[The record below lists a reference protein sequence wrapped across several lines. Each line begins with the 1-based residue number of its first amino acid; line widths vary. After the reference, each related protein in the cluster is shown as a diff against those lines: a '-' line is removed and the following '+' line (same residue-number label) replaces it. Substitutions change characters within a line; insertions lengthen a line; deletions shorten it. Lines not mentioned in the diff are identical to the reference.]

1 MQIFT
6 PPPENMLS
14 QLVRIT
20 SLGYP
25 TIAPE
30 AVKIKGNRQLVSVNK
45 FLTHLH
51 QKNMLVQQ
59 YNNNTSMQIYTYYH
73 IYRSMFTYNICLF
86 KLSIEINWIKHISV
100 VLFLFGIQIIET
112 SFAQILSNIQLW
124 KYKWKNGQKHFLHNF
139 YDLYVSTFL
148 CVFVLCSDQEPMR
161 VWTLRHLK
169 MIFQNFFLSSRRY
182 NFFLLWAD

>member
-1 MQIFT
+1 MA
-6 PPPENMLS
+6 
-14 QLVRIT
+14 
-20 SLGYP
+20 
-25 TIAPE
+25 IALE

-51 QKNMLVQQ
+51 QKNKLVQQ

-86 KLSIEINWIKHISV
+86 KLSIEINWIKHFSV
-100 VLFLFGIQIIET
+100 VLFLFGIQTIET
-112 SFAQILSNIQLW
+112 SLAQILSKIQLW

-148 CVFVLCSDQEPMR
+148 SHSTLNCSTESMY
-161 VWTLRHLK
+161 L
-169 MIFQNFFLSSRRY
+169 
-182 NFFLLWAD
+182 